1 MAHIE
6 VELFKSKERKLVV
19 LRKLNA
25 EESCVRDFDACII
38 DGDEYDSVYK
48 ELGLISRR
56 IEKNYREYLSEHKE
70 KGKRL
75 FVELD
80 SLVYVGDFYL
90 TFSQWSDFC
99 AVWDQFEKGGEVY
112 EKFRLGVSKSRRELR
127 AYPWT

>member
-1 MAHIE
+1 MSYIE
-6 VELFKSKERKLVV
+6 VEFFKSKERKLVV

-25 EESCVRDFDACII
+25 EESCVTDFDASII
-38 DGDEYDSVYK
+38 YGDEYESVYK

-56 IEKNYREYLSEHKE
+56 IEKNYRDYL
-70 KGKRL
+70 GDRRGRL
-75 FVELD
+75 IVELD
-80 SLVYVGDFYL
+80 SLVYIGDFYL